1 MERLRRQDLW
11 RRPMGGRLPS
21 LECGKVREDAGIL
34 RVVRR
39 RPFSPRGLFSGWNM
53 PSSTPEVSEN
63 FICLLEL
70 EMFPTVNLD

>member
-11 RRPMGGRLPS
+11 RRHGKAEEGPVPMGGRLPS

-39 RPFSPRGLFSGWNM
+39 RPFSPRA
-53 PSSTPEVSEN
+53 
-63 FICLLEL
+63 
-70 EMFPTVNLD
+70 